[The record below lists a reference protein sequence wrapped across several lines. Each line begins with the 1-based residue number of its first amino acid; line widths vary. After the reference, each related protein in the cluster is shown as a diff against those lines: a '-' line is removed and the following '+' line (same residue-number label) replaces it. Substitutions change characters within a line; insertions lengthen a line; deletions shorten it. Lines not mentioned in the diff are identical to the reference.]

1 MRLSG
6 FGSPPGIAPFLS
18 PRGLHPEGGRKVVDS
33 VADTVYM
40 CIGWLLIAVGICGC
54 VIPLIPGPPI
64 AYVAL
69 LVAKAIGDHAVPSH
83 TTLLFAAAV
92 TIVVTVLDY
101 VVPAIGAKRFDCSR
115 LGTIGCVVGTVAGLF
130 FLPFGVIVGPFFG
143 ALIGESVSGKNL
155 GQASFGAFGALVG
168 FLFGVI
174 IKLACCGYIA
184 YCFHSAVK

>member
-1 MRLSG
+1 MTD
-6 FGSPPGIAPFLS
+6 A
-18 PRGLHPEGGRKVVDS
+18 
-33 VADTVYM
+33 VYM
-40 CIGWLLIAVGICGC
+40 CVGWLLIAIGICGC

-64 AYVAL
+64 AFIAL
-69 LVAKAIGDHAVPSH
+69 LFAKIIGDHILPSRA
-83 TTLLFAAAV
+83 TLLLAAAI

-101 VVPAIGAKRFDCSR
+101 VVPAIGARRFNCSR
-115 LGTIGCVVGTVAGLF
+115 LGTIGCVVGIIVGLF

-155 GQASFGAFGALVG
+155 GQASFGAIGALVG

-184 YCFHSAVK
+184 YCFYNAVK

>member
-1 MRLSG
+1 MTD
-6 FGSPPGIAPFLS
+6 A
-18 PRGLHPEGGRKVVDS
+18 
-33 VADTVYM
+33 VYM
-40 CIGWLLIAVGICGC
+40 CVGWLLIAIGICGC

-64 AYVAL
+64 AFVAL
-69 LVAKAIGDHAVPSH
+69 LVAKALGDHILPSRV
-83 TTLLFAAAV
+83 TLLLAATI

-101 VVPAIGAKRFDCSR
+101 VVPAIGARRFNCSR
-115 LGTIGCVVGTVAGLF
+115 LGTIGCVVGTIVGLF

-155 GQASFGAFGALVG
+155 GQASLGAIGALVG

-184 YCFHSAVK
+184 YCFYNAVK